1 MVITS
6 PRHLAEI
13 PATAATR
20 IQEVHMSRMFHRV
33 FAASA
38 IGAAALAAPGTALAA
53 TAGAPGGAG
62 AQTPTSIVV
71 HLPEHVRA
79 GQPIPV
85 IARVIALDAVQDPG
99 APQSGKGGSEG
110 KGHGKSPAHPGT
122 GKGHG
127 GTKSGGGHH
136 RKGGGHGKAGAG
148 HGKGHRHA
156 VTGQVVFFLDGRA
169 EPPAELD
176 RGMAGEKI
184 DIPVGRHTLV
194 AEYTGDAQYE
204 SARSTPVT
212 FVLTPGQTTTTTGG
226 GFGEQPLGG
235 GPVGESGDDGQDQD
249 GYGQDQGGVYGQG
262 DPDGQGVSEGP
273 GVSDGQ
279 GEQAGDQ
286 DGPVM
291 GFPDQ
296 GVHDQDGQDA
306 QGDQQAADGAT
317 AV

>member
-53 TAGAPGGAG
+53 TAGAPGGA
-62 AQTPTSIVV
+62 QTPTSIVV

-79 GQPIPV
+79 GQPTPV
-85 IARVIALDAVQDPG
+85 IARVIALDAVRDPG
-99 APQSGKGGSEG
+99 APQSGKDGSEG
-110 KGHGKSPAHPGT
+110 NGHGKSPARPGA

-136 RKGGGHGKAGAG
+136 RKGTGHGKAGAG
-148 HGKGHRHA
+148 HGKGHRHT

-176 RGMAGEKI
+176 RGMADEKI

-212 FVLTPGQTTTTTGG
+212 FELAPGQTTTTTGG

-235 GPVGESGDDGQDQD
+235 GPVGDDDGQDQD
-249 GYGQDQGGVYGQG
+249 GYGQDQGAYGQG
-262 DPDGQGVSEGP
+262 DSDGQDDSDGSD
-273 GVSDGQ
+273 VSDGQ
-279 GEQAGDQ
+279 GELAGDQ
-286 DGPVM
+286 IGSGLM

-296 GVHDQDGQDA
+296 GVHSQGGQDVPGG
-306 QGDQQAADGAT
+306 QEGAHSAI

>member
-1 MVITS
+1 
-6 PRHLAEI
+6 
-13 PATAATR
+13 
-20 IQEVHMSRMFHRV
+20 MSRMFHRV

-53 TAGAPGGAG
+53 TAGAPGGVG
-62 AQTPTSIVV
+62 AQKPTSIVV

-99 APQSGKGGSEG
+99 APQSGKGGGAE
-110 KGHGKSPAHPGT
+110 GKSPARPGA

-127 GTKSGGGHH
+127 GAKSGGGHH
-136 RKGGGHGKAGAG
+136 RKGGGHGKTGTG

-156 VTGQVVFFLDGRA
+156 VTGEVVFFLDGHA

-184 DIPVGRHTLV
+184 EIPVGRHTLV

-212 FVLTPGQTTTTTGG
+212 FVLAPGQTTSTTGG

-235 GPVGESGDDGQDQD
+235 GPVGDGGDDGQDQD
-249 GYGQDQGGVYGQG
+249 GYGQDQGGYGQG
-262 DPDGQGVSEGP
+262 DSDGQGGSAGS

-286 DGPVM
+286 DGPM

-296 GVHDQDGQDA
+296 GVHNQDDGQDGPGEQA
-306 QGDQQAADGAT
+306 AADGAV

>member
-1 MVITS
+1 
-6 PRHLAEI
+6 
-13 PATAATR
+13 
-20 IQEVHMSRMFHRV
+20 MSRMFHRV

-53 TAGAPGGAG
+53 TAGAPGGTGG
-62 AQTPTSIVV
+62 AQTPTSVVV

-85 IARVIALDAVQDPG
+85 IARVVALDAVQDPG
-99 APQSGKGGSEG
+99 AAPHPGKGGSEG
-110 KGHGKSPAHPGT
+110 KGHGKSPARPGT

-136 RKGGGHGKAGAG
+136 GKGSGHGKTGAG
-148 HGKGHRHA
+148 HGKDHRHT

-169 EPPAELD
+169 EPPAVLD
-176 RGMAGEKI
+176 RGLADEKI

-204 SARSTPVT
+204 SARSVPVT
-212 FVLTPGQTTTTTGG
+212 FMLAPGQTTTTTGG
-226 GFGEQPLGG
+226 FGEQPQGG
-235 GPVGESGDDGQDQD
+235 GPVGDGDGQDQD
-249 GYGQDQGGVYGQG
+249 GYGQDQGGYGQDG
-262 DPDGQGVSEGP
+262 ADGQG
-273 GVSDGQ
+273 SDGQ
-279 GEQAGDQ
+279 GEDAGYQ
-286 DGPVM
+286 PGPVM

-296 GVHDQDGQDA
+296 GVHGQDGQDG
-306 QGDQQAADGAT
+306 QDDQEGQDAAA